1 MKDKKFGV
9 ICVALVTTLLLSI
22 VYIDH
27 RSGVAYEHMRH
38 SLTKSGKI
46 ELICMQAV
54 TSKYLGSYDYFIDR
68 NLRVIE
74 NSDISYLDKIYNSNA
89 FESIAKECL

>member
-1 MKDKKFGV
+1 MKDKTLGV
-9 ICVALVTTLLLSI
+9 ICAVVVTALLLSI
-22 VYIDH
+22 SYIDY

-46 ELICMQAV
+46 ELVCMQAV

-68 NLRVIE
+68 NLKVIE
-74 NSDISYLDKIYNSNA
+74 NSDISYLDKLYNSNA
-89 FESIAKECL
+89 FERIAKECL